1 MDLNKQKEYQQ
12 LAFKM
17 RKQIIGMLHNAGSG
31 HAGGSMSELEILIS
45 LYYEIMNIDPKNP
58 KKVDRD
64 RFILSKGH
72 ASPGLYTVLANKGYF
87 NVDEL
92 SNLRKFGSILQGHP
106 CMNITPGVDF
116 STGSLGQ
123 GLSAGIGMALAM
135 EQDNMDAQV
144 YVLIGDGE
152 LNEGQNWEAMMFAAK
167 MKLDKLVAILD
178 YNKVQLDG
186 TADEI
191 MPMEPIVDKWQSFG
205 WNVVR
210 CDGHNIANVT
220 ESLVAAKEY
229 SGKPTVVIADTVK
242 GKGITFMENK
252 NTWHGKPIDD
262 EHFALANS
270 LLSGG
275 LANE

>member
-1 MDLNKQKEYQQ
+1 MEPDKQRDYKK
-12 LAFKM
+12 LAHNM
-17 RKQIIGMLHNAGSG
+17 RKQIIDMLHTAGSG

-45 LYYEIMNIDPKNP
+45 LYYEIMNIDPKDP
-58 KKVDRD
+58 KKADRD

-72 ASPGLYTVLANKGYF
+72 ASPGLYTVLANRGYF
-87 NVDEL
+87 DIEEL
-92 SNLRKFGSILQGHP
+92 GSLRKFGSILQGHP

-123 GLSAGIGMALAM
+123 GLSAGLGMALAI
-135 EQDNMDAQV
+135 EQDNMDSHV
-144 YVLIGDGE
+144 FVLIGDGE

-191 MPMEPIVDKWQSFG
+191 MPMEPIANKWLSFG
-205 WNVVR
+205 WNVIR
-210 CDGHNIANVT
+210 CDGHDIADVT
-220 ESLVAAKEY
+220 RALQSAKEHA
-229 SGKPTVVIADTVK
+229 GKPTVVIADTVK

-270 LLSGG
+270 ILSGG
-275 LANE
+275 KANE